1 MSHQMKAFQ
10 ASNALRRVEVSGVVS
25 ETVVRAAAAGSYLI
39 AELELLAR
47 YPERAGGARSISDL
61 AKVLLTKAGV
71 AVDAR

>member
-1 MSHQMKAFQ
+1 MSQIKAFE
-10 ASNALRRVEVSGVVS
+10 ASNALRRIEVSGVVS

-47 YPERAGGARSISDL
+47 YPERAGEARPISDVAKALL
-61 AKVLLTKAGV
+61 AKAGV